1 MRILSTNLIKID
13 QYTRQNIPIRLLVK
27 AGIRPSENTISII
40 KINTLFRNL
49 FVIPYKQINELLK
62 NQRPEAEKGRSCEG
76 TADIAGPKRA
86 IFGNGCLAVGDC
98 SNFGDVSALRG
109 GGDGCTVGKDIAFSQ
124 CQYTIAPGIAYEND
138 DVVCRV

>member
-13 QYTRQNIPIRLLVK
+13 PYTRQNIPIRLLVK

-76 TADIAGPKRA
+76 TANIAGPKRA

-98 SNFGDVSALRG
+98 PNFGDVSALCG
-109 GGDGCTVGKDIAFSQ
+109 GGDGCAVGKDIAFSQ

-138 DVVCRV
+138 DAVCCV